1 MEVGTTQVSSSLLGL
16 RGPGGGGLD
25 DDDELWRRVVVT
37 MEDVDPLNPEAIG
50 ERTPNKLKGGGDSAE
65 NVYWGTATFQLRG
78 LNNGDLRFAVVSD
91 NDAIVLAFVAS
102 ACLPTATAI
111 NDEARLTPQRL
122 HMIKDIQRT
131 RAVVRGTLAAI
142 VVDRDDVCAC
152 RGYLLSFSQN
162 RTDWTVLSD
171 KLNFYFSL

>member
-16 RGPGGGGLD
+16 LGPGGGGLD

-50 ERTPNKLKGGGDSAE
+50 ERIRNKLKGGGDSAE
-65 NVYWGTATFQLRG
+65 NAYWGTATFQLRG
-78 LNNGDLRFAVVSD
+78 LNNGVLRFAVVYE
-91 NDAIVLAFVAS
+91 NDTIVLAFVAS
-102 ACLPTATAI
+102 ACLPTDAAI

-122 HMIKDIQRT
+122 HMIKAIQRT
-131 RAVVRGTLAAI
+131 RAVRGTLAAI

-152 RGYLLSFSQN
+152 RGYLFPFSQN
-162 RTDWTVLSD
+162 RTDWTVLWD
-171 KLNFYFSL
+171 KLNFYFYL